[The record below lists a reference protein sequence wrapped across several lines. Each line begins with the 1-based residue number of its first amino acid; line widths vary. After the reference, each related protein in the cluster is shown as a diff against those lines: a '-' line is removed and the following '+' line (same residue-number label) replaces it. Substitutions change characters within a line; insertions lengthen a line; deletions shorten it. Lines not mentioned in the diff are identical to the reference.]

1 MSQPSNSTQQDKQYL
16 SVVSHFAI
24 EMLSLTSE
32 KEVVWYLARDVVAQ
46 MGFVDAVIYLYDER
60 RRVLIQC
67 AAYGN
72 KNPVEEEILDP
83 IEIPVGHG
91 VVGTAAAQK
100 TSIRLGDCRTFP
112 GYIVDDQARLSE
124 LAVPMQ
130 VEGQF
135 VGIIDSEHPDAN
147 FFTAKHEEIL
157 TAIASIAATKLLKTR
172 MVDKLRSTVEQ
183 LEYNVKLQDTLFEI
197 AELVYNTGSL
207 REFYQ
212 SVHRCIANITNAHN
226 FLIALEDRV
235 ERLIKFPYFVDEHD
249 THYEEAMSI
258 DCSLPSVSGYIL
270 RTQRPLMADQKKIE
284 QLVAQGVIHQQGVIP
299 QALLGV
305 PFGDENLRGVVIVQ
319 SYKSTDQYCKKDKQ
333 LLGFVAKHIHIA
345 LKRRQAKSE
354 LEFLALHDPLTRLP
368 NRSLFFDRVNH
379 AIQSRER
386 LSSGVGA
393 IMFLD
398 LDKFKPINDSYG
410 HHIGDQLL
418 IELSSAIASVLRKS
432 DTIARIGGD
441 EFAVLLD
448 NIKGKDEAKRIAH
461 KILKVVRNPL
471 LIEGIELTLTTSIGI
486 TTFEDA
492 EVTGEQLLIEADE
505 AMYLAKLQ
513 GRNRIFF
520 YDEKAGDRSVHSHR
534 FETEFDKAI
543 AKTDMYL
550 VFQPI
555 VDLSSGKIIAAECL
569 IRWEHP
575 TLGGIFPDSFIP
587 ELEKSGKI
595 VELDVYVLRAA
606 LQSLKVFLPLLDKN
620 FRLTLNVSA
629 AGFSSKSF
637 VDVFDEIRQQSA
649 ELLSF
654 FVFEITEQTLIEN
667 IAEAQAHIKLYREF
681 GVQIALDDFGTGY
694 SSLSYLHRFEFDYL
708 KIDRSFMLSFESST
722 NTEII
727 FESIVNLAKSLEI
740 KTAAEGIETKKQMDW
755 MKRLG
760 CDYGQGYFMS
770 SPLPEG
776 EFEKLL
782 LKSPIYQ

>member
-1 MSQPSNSTQQDKQYL
+1 M
-16 SVVSHFAI
+16 VSHFAI

-46 MGFVDAVIYLYDER
+46 MGFVDAVIYLYDESR
-60 RRVLIQC
+60 KVLVQA

-72 KNPVEEEILDP
+72 KNPIEYEILDP
-83 IEIPVGHG
+83 IEIPIGQG
-91 VVGTAAAQK
+91 VVGTAAVHK
-100 TSIRLGDCRTFP
+100 KSIRLGDCRTFP
-112 GYIVDDQARLSE
+112 GYIVDDQVRLSE

-135 VGIIDSEHPDAN
+135 VGVIDSEHPDAD

-172 MVDKLRSTVEQ
+172 VVDKLRSTVEQ

-207 REFYQ
+207 KEFYQ

-226 FLIALEDRV
+226 FLIALEDRL
-235 ERLIKFPYFVDEHD
+235 ERQIKFPYFVDEHGA
-249 THYEEAMSI
+249 HYEEAMAI
-258 DCSLPSVSGYIL
+258 DSGLPSVSGHIL
-270 RTQRPLMADQKKIE
+270 KTQRPLMADQQKIE
-284 QLVAQGVIHQQGVIP
+284 QLVAQGVILQQGVIP
-299 QALLGV
+299 HALLGV
-305 PFGDENLRGVVIVQ
+305 PFGDKNLRGVVIVQ
-319 SYKSTDQYCKKDKQ
+319 SYKASDEYSKKDQQ

-379 AIQSRER
+379 AIKSRER

-418 IELSSAIASVLRKS
+418 IKLSSSIAGVLRKS

-441 EFAVLLD
+441 EFAILLD
-448 NIKGKDEAKRIAH
+448 NIKGKAEAKRIAH
-461 KILKVVRNPL
+461 KVLKVVRQPIVL
-471 LIEGIELTLTTSIGI
+471 EGIELTLTTSIGI
-486 TTFEDA
+486 TTFEGG
-492 EVTGEQLLIEADE
+492 EINGEQLLIEADE

-520 YDEKAGDRSVHSHR
+520 YDEKMSDRAVHSHK

-543 AKTDMYL
+543 EGEDMFL

-555 VDLSSGKIIAAECL
+555 VDLSSGQIIAAECL

-575 TLGGIFPDSFIP
+575 TLGSIFPDSFIS

-595 VELDVYVLRAA
+595 IDLDVYVLRAA
-606 LQSLKVFLPLLDKN
+606 YSGLKRFLPLLDKN

-629 AGFSSKSF
+629 AGFSSKPF
-637 VDVFDEIRQQSA
+637 VEAIGEIREQSA

-667 IAEAQAHIKLYREF
+667 IAEAQAHIKQYRDY

-708 KIDRSFMLSFESST
+708 KIDRSFMLSFESSS

-727 FESIVNLAKSLEI
+727 FESIVNLAKSLDI
-740 KTAAEGIETKKQMDW
+740 KTAAEGIETKKQLKW

-770 SPLPEG
+770 SPLPAE
-776 EFEKLL
+776 EFEGLL
-782 LKSPIYQ
+782 QKSPTYQ